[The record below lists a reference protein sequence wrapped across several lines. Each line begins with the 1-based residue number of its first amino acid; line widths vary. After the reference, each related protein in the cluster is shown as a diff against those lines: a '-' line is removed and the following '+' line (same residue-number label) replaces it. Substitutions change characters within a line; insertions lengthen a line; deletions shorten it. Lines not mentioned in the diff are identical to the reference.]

1 MFVIGERLYAH
12 PVYNIVL
19 SLFVIGRN
27 IVSQILYKYIS
38 MHFMSDLMMNL
49 EECT

>member
-1 MFVIGERLYAH
+1 MFVIRERLYAH

-19 SLFVIGRN
+19 FLLVIGRN
-27 IVSQILYKYIS
+27 IVSQILYKYFSIN
-38 MHFMSDLMMNL
+38 FMSDLMMNL